1 MREESVA
8 MRSEHRTVRHSDK
21 SSSPVAP
28 VLPWDLFS
36 PVSVLTA
43 LHVVDQAGKITVWI
57 QRFSH

>member
-1 MREESVA
+1 VA

-57 QRFSH
+57 RRFSH